1 MKPPYFTRYLII
13 ALLFLLMGV
22 AIVFRMIRV
31 NYTTLAVDLLE
42 KSVSYQG
49 VRRVV
54 YPPRGTIYDRTG
66 NILATNQIAYEV
78 GIELKSVVD
87 PESIAFAAATLLDDV
102 DYSHAYSLASLEKH
116 KEENRYFVLASFVD
130 KDVIDELEQLR
141 QYYTN
146 RRRESRNL
154 TPSLSGL
161 TWSPMM
167 QRAYPENTLAANI
180 LGFYNYFS
188 RESAQGVFGI
198 EEAYNRL
205 LTGKPQKIF
214 MPNDPYLVEALPDI
228 DPGASL
234 ILTIDRE
241 IQFMLE
247 ETLTEA
253 IEWAGAEGGTIVVA
267 DPKTGEILGMA
278 STPFFDPNQYWTYQ
292 ETFPGITTYNR
303 AVGTAYEPGSVFKV
317 ITMAAALDSG
327 VVDLETT
334 YNDSS
339 GVYWVANTWPIYNW
353 DYGAWGLH
361 DMTGCMQHSLNV
373 CLAYIAHERLGEDLF
388 YQYLQAFGFGRSTG
402 IDLAS
407 EANYPLR
414 LPENNQWSILDLSTN
429 SFGQGIAVTPIQMIT
444 AISSIA
450 NDGRMMTPHVVR
462 SVIDRGQQ
470 YNVNPQVI
478 NSPVSAETARTLTEM
493 LTVTLE
499 REASL
504 ALVEGY
510 RIAGKTGTGEI
521 PTELGYTSTLT
532 NASFVGW
539 GPSDDPQF
547 VVYVWI
553 EKPTISKWG
562 SEVAAPVFRDVVE
575 QLVVL
580 MRIPPDSVRLQAM
593 EQQ

>member
-13 ALLFLLMGV
+13 ALLCVLMGG

-146 RRRESRNL
+146 RRRESRTL

>member
-13 ALLFLLMGV
+13 ALLFVLMGV

-146 RRRESRNL
+146 RRRESRTL

>member
-13 ALLFLLMGV
+13 ALLFVLMGV